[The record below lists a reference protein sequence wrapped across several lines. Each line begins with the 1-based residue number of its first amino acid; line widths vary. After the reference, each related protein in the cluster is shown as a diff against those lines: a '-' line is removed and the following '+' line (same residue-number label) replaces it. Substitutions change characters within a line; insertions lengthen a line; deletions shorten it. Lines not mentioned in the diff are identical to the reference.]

1 MIICSDPRLV
11 QLPPI
16 ATPHQHRAV
25 PVGEASA
32 SDLPPASLGTALRQD
47 PQLPAVCEAPSI
59 AVQLHLSALP
69 SSVQCPRLTGEE
81 RLVERQA
88 EEATFRRAQPAALG
102 SRSLRG

>member
-47 PQLPAVCEAPSI
+47 PQLPAVRKA
-59 AVQLHLSALP
+59 
-69 SSVQCPRLTGEE
+69 SS
-81 RLVERQA
+81 LVIKL
-88 EEATFRRAQPAALG
+88 FL
-102 SRSLRG
+102 